1 MFLVGCGVAAKV
13 QARNDMME
21 SKAEYTSC
29 LKSSQTNDPSMCE
42 NLRRIYEADLAAYN
56 ATAAGLRPGGVVQI
70 QQGQ

>member
-1 MFLVGCGVAAKV
+1 
-13 QARNDMME
+13 MME